1 LKPIEAIITLL
12 TIEKTA
18 QHLISAI
25 AFIVDVPG
33 VGQPDI
39 GPYFTL
45 SNEVMASLSLIY
57 FALFLVGLLGEI
69 RRSGWAFS
77 IVGGLA
83 ALDILLEVI
92 FHGLFYV
99 TVSVIVSTL
108 LIVAI
113 IYYRRKSAPI

>member
-1 LKPIEAIITLL
+1 LKPLEALITLL

-33 VGQPDI
+33 VGKPDI

-45 SNEVMASLSLIY
+45 SNEVMALLNLIY

-69 RRSGWAFS
+69 RLSGWAFS
-77 IVGGLA
+77 MVGGLA
-83 ALDILLEVI
+83 AIDILFEVI
-92 FHGLFYV
+92 FHGLFYL

-108 LIVAI
+108 LIIAI
-113 IYYRRKSAPI
+113 IYYIIKR